1 LQQCA
6 LSSIKALAG
15 KEYLI
20 STPSF
25 FIFHNI
31 APSSFSGRGK
41 MSSSRRRVYFN
52 DRWQSWNSNIDTSIT
67 KARDFHRALPDYKQT
82 PLVELDD
89 LAKEVGVRAIYLKDE
104 GSRFGLPSF
113 KVLGASWGTYRA
125 IISRLNLSLGCDLD
139 TVKQALVGQ
148 GMSLHA
154 ATDGNHGRAVAR
166 MGHWL
171 GLPVVICVPSG
182 MHRSTIS
189 LIESEGAHVCQS
201 TGNYDQAVLEA
212 QAAANTDGGILIQDF
227 AFGDYTDIPQVSSNL
242 DIR

>member
-1 LQQCA
+1 
-6 LSSIKALAG
+6 
-15 KEYLI
+15 
-20 STPSF
+20 
-25 FIFHNI
+25 
-31 APSSFSGRGK
+31 
-41 MSSSRRRVYFN
+41 MSSSRRSVYFN
-52 DRWQSWNSNIDTSIT
+52 DKWQSWNSGPDAATT
-67 KARDFHRALPDYKQT
+67 KVREFHRGLPNYKQT
-82 PLVELDD
+82 PLVRLDD

-125 IISRLNLSLGCDLD
+125 IASRLGLPLGCDLN

-148 GMSLHA
+148 GISLHA

-171 GLPVVICVPSG
+171 DLPVVICVPSG

-189 LIESEGAHVCQS
+189 LIESEGARVCQS

-227 AFGDYTDIPQVSSNL
+227 AFGDYTDIPQVSQNTATRITERPS
-242 DIR
+242 